1 MSFSLV
7 EIALVVS
14 LLLSVAALTVAIIAL
29 KRSGQ
34 QTHESKELLAR
45 VNRELTVANT
55 GAVGMGQ
62 RLVAMEKRLRD
73 QESRPASSAQAQ
85 AAAAAPVADYAGD
98 DEFRTYSEA
107 VRLFRSGLGSEEVA
121 RRCGLSRA
129 EASLIEAMQNAGQNA
144 GKNAGR

>member
-7 EIALVVS
+7 EIALVLS
-14 LLLSVAALTVAIIAL
+14 LLLSAAALTVAIVAL
-29 KRSGQ
+29 KRSSK
-34 QTHESKELLAR
+34 QTGENKELLAR
-45 VNRELTVANT
+45 INRELTVANT

-73 QESRPASSAQAQ
+73 QETRPATNTQAP
-85 AAAAAPVADYAGD
+85 APVADYAGD
-98 DEFRTYSEA
+98 DEFRTYTEA

-129 EASLIEAMQNAGQNA
+129 EASLIEAMQSA
-144 GKNAGR
+144 GKNASR

>member
-73 QESRPASSAQAQ
+73 QEARPASSAQA
-85 AAAAAPVADYAGD
+85 PVADYTGD

-129 EASLIEAMQNAGQNA
+129 EASLIEAMQNAG
-144 GKNAGR
+144 KNAGR

>member
-14 LLLSVAALTVAIIAL
+14 LLLSAAALTVAIIAL
-29 KRSGQ
+29 KRSGR
-34 QTHESKELLAR
+34 QTLESKELLAR
-45 VNRELTVANT
+45 INRELSVANT

-73 QESRPASSAQAQ
+73 QEARPTANTQAP
-85 AAAAAPVADYAGD
+85 APEPDYAGD
-98 DEFRTYSEA
+98 DEFRTYTEA

-129 EASLIEAMQNAGQNA
+129 EASLIEAMQSA

>member
-14 LLLSVAALTVAIIAL
+14 LLLSAASLTVAILAL
-29 KRSGQ
+29 KRSSK
-34 QTHESKELLAR
+34 QTGESKELLAR
-45 VNRELTVANT
+45 INRELTVANT
-55 GAVGMGQ
+55 GAVGMGK
-62 RLVAMEKRLRD
+62 RLMAMEMRLRD
-73 QESRPASSAQAQ
+73 QEARPAASAQAP
-85 AAAAAPVADYAGD
+85 APVPDYAGD
-98 DEFRTYSEA
+98 DEFRTYTEA

-129 EASLIEAMQNAGQNA
+129 EASLIEAMQSA

>member
-73 QESRPASSAQAQ
+73 QEARPASSAQAQ
-85 AAAAAPVADYAGD
+85 APVADYTGD

-129 EASLIEAMQNAGQNA
+129 EASLIEAMQNAG
-144 GKNAGR
+144 KNTGR

>member
-34 QTHESKELLAR
+34 QNESKELLAR

-73 QESRPASSAQAQ
+73 QEARPASSAQAQ
-85 AAAAAPVADYAGD
+85 APVADYTGD

-129 EASLIEAMQNAGQNA
+129 EASLIEAMQNAG
-144 GKNAGR
+144 KNAGR